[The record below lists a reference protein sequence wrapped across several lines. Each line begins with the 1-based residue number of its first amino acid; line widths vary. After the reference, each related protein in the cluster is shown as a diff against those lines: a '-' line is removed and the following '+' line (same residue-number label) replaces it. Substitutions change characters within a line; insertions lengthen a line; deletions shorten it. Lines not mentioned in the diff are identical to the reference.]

1 MRNISKQILV
11 KAVVMIGLLGLGHVS
26 GKLIHF
32 DFLSNESYRLYARFD
47 SVAGLEIGY
56 PVYIAI

>member
-1 MRNISKQILV
+1 
-11 KAVVMIGLLGLGHVS
+11 MIGLLGLGHVS